1 MRDLRRAMGRGIALA
16 LAVACGAASSAGAQE
31 APLDR
36 EQLTR
41 YARAHIAIGAARD
54 EFHARIAR
62 IHDDLGLA
70 RAREEMDARIAQILV
85 ENGLTS
91 EQYGVLTLL
100 ISQNE
105 AVRAV
110 FEEIERGLRQSG
122 GGGSRDC

>member
-1 MRDLRRAMGRGIALA
+1 MTDLRRAIARGVVLA
-16 LAVACGAASSAGAQE
+16 LVVACGAVSPAGAQDV
-31 APLDR
+31 PLDR

-62 IHDDLGLA
+62 IHDDVGLA

-85 ENGLTS
+85 ENALTS

-110 FEEIERGLRQSG
+110 FEDIERGLRESG
-122 GGGSRDC
+122 GGTPSD